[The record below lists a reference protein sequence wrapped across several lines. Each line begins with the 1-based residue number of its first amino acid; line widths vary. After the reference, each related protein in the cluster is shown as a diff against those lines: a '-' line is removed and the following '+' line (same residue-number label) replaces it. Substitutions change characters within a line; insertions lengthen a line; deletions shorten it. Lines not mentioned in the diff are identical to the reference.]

1 MLHLSLEFLL
11 CHIRWLAVVLLLLRL
26 MTVLMVVMVVVMV
39 LVLASY

>member
-1 MLHLSLEFLL
+1 MLHLSLGLLL
-11 CHIRWLAVVLLLLRL
+11 CHIHWLAVVLLLLRL